1 MRIMPRAMAVSAL
14 RYTWR
19 ISTYSYI
26 FVHMQADKRRRFQA
40 RTLRHDWITDKL
52 LSVESFVQI
61 YSYWYNRAECKEGV
75 YVSYPRSYQR
85 SQSSFFSRAQV
96 YHHEILTWLASASLK
111 TSYEFAY
118 PYFDAKSGRNS
129 RSDSSD
135 DRRLLRSRT
144 RTRSRAKCRKFFVI
158 TLSV

>member
-1 MRIMPRAMAVSAL
+1 MPRAMAVSAL

-19 ISTYSYI
+19 ISTFIHIRTYASRQKTKVSGADVTPLINI
-26 FVHMQADKRRRFQA
+26 FQSRY
-40 RTLRHDWITDKL
+40 
-52 LSVESFVQI
+52 FVRI
-61 YSYWYNRAECKEGV
+61 HSYWHNRAECKEDV

-118 PYFDAKSGRNS
+118 PYFDAKSSQNS

-135 DRRLLRSRT
+135 DRRLPRSRT
-144 RTRSRAKCRKFFVI
+144 RTRSRAKCRKFFVR
-158 TLSV
+158 LSV